1 MAIQATGPFT
11 SWSLSD
17 QEIISGSVLSFT
29 QKQVIQNQ
37 RAQVAEQIL
46 GLVFDPLNP
55 VQFAQDDAHLKGQ
68 LAAFNYLLLL
78 SDESETALKA
88 MQSAQNS

>member
-11 SWSLSD
+11 SWSLSE
-17 QEIISGSVLSFT
+17 QEVLSGSVLSFP

-37 RAQVAEQIL
+37 RAQIAEQIL
-46 GLVFDPLNP
+46 ALTFDPLNP

-68 LAAFNYLLLL
+68 LSALNYLLLL
-78 SDESETALKA
+78 SDESESALKA
-88 MQSAQNS
+88 LSSASPN